1 MYLVLDG
8 GDLYEVRGEGDIFLF
23 LVCERTLSGWE
34 KGFFVLFWSFRFL
47 SSFPSYWL
55 PGLSRLPRMYFLV
68 FPPIFSI
75 KSKRIFQDWS
85 LNNFWSIRNL
95 SCFSLRPFPAP
106 NFFSPL
112 FLQLPHISGDVIL
125 NEMYSQIVEKKRAL
139 GMMEKRKKGKTNAP
153 FFSSFLFSYHIR

>member
-1 MYLVLDG
+1 MYEL
-8 GDLYEVRGEGDIFLF
+8 RGEGDIFLF

-34 KGFFVLFWSFRFL
+34 KGFLFCFD
-47 SSFPSYWL
+47 PS
-55 PGLSRLPRMYFLV
+55 GFFLV
-68 FPPIFSI
+68 FRLIDCQVCPVSHGCISWSLPAIFSI
-75 KSKRIFQDWS
+75 KSKRIFQVWS

-112 FLQLPHISGDVIL
+112 FPQLPHISGDVIL
-125 NEMYSQIVEKKRAL
+125 NEMYSQIVERKKRAL

>member
-1 MYLVLDG
+1 MVGQKD
-8 GDLYEVRGEGDIFLF
+8 FLF
-23 LVCERTLSGWE
+23 CFDPS
-34 KGFFVLFWSFRFL
+34 GFFLV
-47 SSFPSYWL
+47 
-55 PGLSRLPRMYFLV
+55 SRLIDCQGCPV
-68 FPPIFSI
+68 SHGCISWSSPAIFSI
-75 KSKRIFQDWS
+75 KSKRIFQAWS

-153 FFSSFLFSYHIR
+153 FFFSSFLFSYHIR